1 MIRNTMIRKL
11 TLLCAILGIFLMA
24 TVGSVSAA
32 TADSTLDKVIHASGS
47 GNVIGTPDRAQVTF
61 SVQTENIDVKVAQAD
76 NAAQMSRVID
86 ALVAAGIPRDALKT
100 TGYNIYP
107 IYDDTTSGILN
118 PKVKT
123 YQVTNTLTV
132 TLHDVSMT
140 GNVIDIA
147 VANGVN
153 RADSIQFMLS
163 DAQALSLR
171 NDALKKAVANAR
183 ADADTVAGALGVNI
197 TGVGTVDITQ
207 SYMPVVYSNYQL
219 DNAAAGKSLAA
230 TPVQPGDITVN
241 AQVSVTYTYN

>member
-1 MIRNTMIRKL
+1 MIRKL
-11 TLLCAILGIFLMA
+11 ILLCAVLGIFLMA
-24 TVGSVSAA
+24 AVGSVSAA

-76 NAAQMSRVID
+76 NAAQMSKVID
-86 ALVAAGIPRDALKT
+86 ALVAAGIPRDSLKT

-107 IYDDTTSGILN
+107 VYDDTTSGILN

-132 TLHDVSMT
+132 TLNDVTMT
-140 GNVIDIA
+140 GDVIDIA

-163 DAQALSLR
+163 DAQSQALR
-171 NDALKKAVANAR
+171 TEALKKAVANAR
-183 ADADTVAGALGVNI
+183 TDADAVAGALGANI
-197 TGVGTVDITQ
+197 TGVGTIDISQGYT
-207 SYMPVVYSNYQL
+207 PVVYSNYQT
-219 DNAAAGKSLAA
+219 DMAGAAKAA
-230 TPVQPGDITVN
+230 VPTPIQPGDITVN